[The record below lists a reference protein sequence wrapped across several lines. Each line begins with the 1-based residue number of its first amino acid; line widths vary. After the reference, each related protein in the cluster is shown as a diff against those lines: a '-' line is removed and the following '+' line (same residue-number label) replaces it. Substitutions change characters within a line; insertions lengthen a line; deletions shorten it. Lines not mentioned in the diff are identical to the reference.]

1 MRWGYSTRPSNNGGT
16 LDRSVRYRRILL
28 KLSGAAMG
36 GGPERTF
43 SQESIAHIVGQ
54 VRALRALGVE
64 VVLVVGGGNIFRGNL
79 APEWNIEQAE
89 ADNMGML
96 GTVINGVLLRAALG
110 AADLEVR
117 LQTAMPIPSVAEP
130 YIRLR
135 AVRHLE
141 KGRVVI
147 LSGGIGQPYV
157 TTDYPA
163 AQRAIETRCDA
174 VLAAKHGVDGVY
186 DSDPRKNPDAKRFAT
201 LSSDDAIRQDLRAM
215 DQSALLLA
223 RDHRLPVHLF
233 NFDLDGA
240 AAQICLGEDV
250 GTRVGFD
257 MVTTVAR

>member
-1 MRWGYSTRPSNNGGT
+1 MTVQS
-16 LDRSVRYRRILL
+16 LRYRRVLL

-43 SQESIAHIVGQ
+43 SRESIAHIVAE
-54 VRALRALGVE
+54 VRGIRHLGVE
-64 VVLVVGGGNIFRGNL
+64 VVLVVGGGNIFRGKL
-79 APEWNIEQAE
+79 ADEWNIEQAE

-96 GTVINGVLLRAALG
+96 GTVINGVLLRAALA

-117 LQTAMPIPSVAEP
+117 LMTAVPIPSVAEP

-163 AQRAIETRCDA
+163 SQRALETRCDA
-174 VLAAKHGVDGVY
+174 VLAAKHGIDGVY
-186 DSDPRKNPDAKRFAT
+186 DSDPNKNHGARRFVT

-215 DQSALLLA
+215 DQSALILA

-233 NFDLDGA
+233 NFDQDKA
-240 AAQICLGEDV
+240 AARICGGEDV
-250 GTRVGFD
+250 GTL
-257 MVTTVAR
+257 VAYDAETRLI

>member
-1 MRWGYSTRPSNNGGT
+1 MSE
-16 LDRSVRYRRILL
+16 VRYQRVLL

-43 SQESIAHIVGQ
+43 SREAIEHIVHQ
-54 VRALRALGVE
+54 VKALQVLGVE

-96 GTVINGVLLRAALG
+96 GTVINGVLLRAALA

-117 LQTAMPIPSVAEP
+117 LMTAMPIPSVAEP

-163 AQRAIETRCDA
+163 AQRALETRCDA

-186 DSDPRKNPDAKRFAT
+186 DSDPRKNPAARRYAT
-201 LSSDDAIRQDLRAM
+201 LSSDDAIRRDLRAM
-215 DQSALLLA
+215 DQSALILA

-233 NFDLDGA
+233 NFDQDGA
-240 AAQICLGEDV
+240 AARICTGEDV
-250 GTRVGFD
+250 GTLVGFD
-257 MVTTVAR
+257 TPTELAQS

>member
-1 MRWGYSTRPSNNGGT
+1 MGA
-16 LDRSVRYRRILL
+16 LRYRRVLL

-43 SQESIAHIVGQ
+43 SRDAIAHIVSE
-54 VRALRALGVE
+54 VSSLRHLGVD

-79 APEWNIEQAE
+79 APEWQIEQAE

-96 GTVINGVLLRAALG
+96 GTVINGVLLRAALA

-117 LQTAMPIPSVAEP
+117 LMTAMPIPSMAEP

-135 AVRHLE
+135 AIRHLE

-163 AQRAIETRCDA
+163 AQRALETRCEA
-174 VLAAKHGVDGVY
+174 VLAAKHGTDGVY
-186 DSDPRKNPDAKRFAT
+186 DSDPRKNPTARRYSS
-201 LSSDDAIRQDLRAM
+201 LSTDDAIRQDLRAM
-215 DQSALLLA
+215 DLSSLLLA
-223 RDHRLPVHLF
+223 RDHGLPVHVF
-233 NFDLDGA
+233 NFDHDGA
-240 AAQICLGEDV
+240 SAKVVQGEDV
-250 GTRVGFD
+250 GTLVGREV
-257 MVTTVAR
+257 VTRLV

>member
-1 MRWGYSTRPSNNGGT
+1 MSA
-16 LDRSVRYRRILL
+16 LRYRRVLL

-43 SQESIAHIVGQ
+43 SREAIAHIVDE
-54 VRALRALGVE
+54 VRAIRDLKVD

-110 AADLEVR
+110 AAGLEVR
-117 LQTAMPIPSVAEP
+117 LMTAMPIPSIAEP

-147 LSGGIGQPYV
+147 LAGGIGQPYV

-163 AQRAIETRCDA
+163 SQRAIETRCQA

-186 DSDPRKNPDAKRFAT
+186 DSDPRKNPNARRYVT

-215 DQSALLLA
+215 DQSALILA
-223 RDHRLPVHLF
+223 RDHHLPVHLF
-233 NFDLDGA
+233 NFDQEGGA
-240 AAQICLGEDV
+240 ARVCTGEDV
-250 GTRVGFD
+250 GTL
-257 MVTTVAR
+257 VARDAISRLV

>member
-1 MRWGYSTRPSNNGGT
+1 MPA
-16 LDRSVRYRRILL
+16 LRYRRVLL

-43 SQESIAHIVGQ
+43 SQTAIAHIVSE
-54 VRALRALGVE
+54 VSALRRAGVE

-96 GTVINGVLLRAALG
+96 GTVINGVLLRAALV
-110 AADLEVR
+110 AAGLEIR
-117 LQTAMPIPSVAEP
+117 LMTAVPIPSVAEP

-141 KGRVVI
+141 KGRVII
-147 LSGGIGQPYV
+147 LVGGIGQPYV

-163 AQRAIETRCDA
+163 SQRALETRCGA
-174 VLAAKHGVDGVY
+174 VLAAKHGTDGVY
-186 DSDPRKNPDAKRFAT
+186 DSDPRKNSGAKRYVSV
-201 LSSDDAIRQDLRAM
+201 SSDDAIRQDLRAM

-223 RDHRLPVHLF
+223 RDHGLPVHLF

-240 AAQICLGEDV
+240 AVRICQGEDV
-250 GTRVGFD
+250 GTLVAKD
-257 MVTTVAR
+257 AVTRLG